1 MPFPEI
7 VRAFTRIGLQ
17 SFGGPAGQ
25 IATMHKILVDE
36 KRWIEE
42 AHFLHALNFCMLLPG
57 PEAQQLS
64 VYAGWLLDGTRG
76 GIVAGTLFVLPG
88 FLTMLALSWAYALWR
103 HVLIVDGIF
112 FGLKAAVVAIVAAA
126 LFRIGRRALVG
137 RASWAVAAAAFL
149 GLWGFGVPFP
159 AVVAGAFLFGLV
171 APRRLVGAGVAD
183 ARDAA
188 RPGTARPS
196 AARVLGVLAAGIA
209 IWLTPLAALA
219 WALGP
224 RHVLV
229 QQGAFFSKAAL
240 VTFGGAYAVLSYVS
254 TVAVARGWLVPAE
267 MLDGLGL
274 AETTPGPLILV
285 VQFVAFLG
293 AWRAQSGVPPWMM
306 AVAASVLVAWVTFVP
321 SFVWIFA
328 GAPYVESIRRSVPL
342 RGALAAVTAA
352 VVGVIANLSVNFS
365 MHALFAEVATQHAGA
380 VRVAVPEWG
389 SFRPA
394 EGVLAAGALV
404 CALAFRWST
413 TRLLVAA
420 AACGAAYTFWVGP

>member
-1 MPFPEI
+1 MPFSEI
-7 VRAFTRIGLQ
+7 VRVFTRIGLQ

-36 KRWIEE
+36 KRWIDEG
-42 AHFLHALNFCMLLPG
+42 HFLHALNFCMLLPG

-64 VYAGWLLDGTRG
+64 VYTGWLLDGTRG

-88 FLTMLALSWAYALWR
+88 FLIMLALSWAYALWR
-103 HVLIVDGIF
+103 HVLVVDAVF

-126 LFRIGRRALVG
+126 LVRIGRRALVA
-137 RASWAVAAAAFL
+137 RASWAVAVAAFV
-149 GLWGFGVPFP
+149 GLAMFGVPFP
-159 AVVAGAFLFGLV
+159 AVVAGAFLFGL
-171 APRRLVGAGVAD
+171 ACPGLLVGAGEAH
-183 ARDAA
+183 AA
-188 RPGTARPS
+188 ESGGAETARPS
-196 AARVLGVLAAGIA
+196 LARVIRILAAGIA
-209 IWLTPLAALA
+209 IWLTPLAAMT
-219 WALGP
+219 WAFGP

-293 AWRAQSGVPPWMM
+293 AWRAPTGAPPWMM

-352 VVGVIANLSVNFS
+352 VVGVIANLSLNFS
-365 MHALFAEVATQHAGA
+365 MHALFSEVATRQAGL
-380 VRVAVPEWG
+380 VRVATPDWG

-404 CALAFRWST
+404 LALAFRWST

>member
-1 MPFPEI
+1 VPFLEI
-7 VRAFTRIGLQ
+7 VRVFTRIGLQ

-25 IATMHKILVDE
+25 IATMHKILVEE
-36 KRWIEE
+36 KGWIGE
-42 AHFLHALNFCMLLPG
+42 AQFLHALNFCMLLPG

-64 VYAGWLLDGTRG
+64 VYTGWLLDGMRG

-103 HVLIVDGIF
+103 HVVVVDAVF

-126 LFRIGRRALVG
+126 LVRIGRRALLA
-137 RASWAVAAAAFL
+137 RASWAVAVAAFV
-149 GLWGFGVPFP
+149 GLAVFGVPFP
-159 AVVAGAFLFGLV
+159 AVVAGAFLFGLACPGLLQEAGASGATGGV
-171 APRRLVGAGVAD
+171 HPETAPPSLRRLI
-183 ARDAA
+183 
-188 RPGTARPS
+188 
-196 AARVLGVLAAGIA
+196 RVLAVGIA
-209 IWLTPLAALA
+209 IWSTPLAVLT

-224 RHVLV
+224 RHILV

-293 AWRAQSGVPPWMM
+293 AWRDPGGAAPWAM

-352 VVGVIANLSVNFS
+352 VVGVIANLSLNFS
-365 MHALFAEVATQHAGA
+365 LHALFSVVATRQAGP
-380 VRVAVPEWG
+380 VRVAIPEWG
-389 SFRPA
+389 SFRPV
-394 EGVLAAGALV
+394 EGVLAVGALV
-404 CALAFRWST
+404 LALAFRWST